1 MTSKKQ
7 ARTTNEAPAP
17 EQAQPPDS
25 VSAAL
30 TSPLHSVSRP
40 RTDESSAGP
49 AMSLSGDFIDL
60 QDLRLT
66 KPTNNAEFV
75 ATVGAGIQFGMTQA
89 GGIVSRIYFHKLGGP
104 VYVDIVDTV
113 SKAYRTTVTVFVG
126 SGEFGTL
133 RKTG

>member
-1 MTSKKQ
+1 
-7 ARTTNEAPAP
+7 
-17 EQAQPPDS
+17 
-25 VSAAL
+25 
-30 TSPLHSVSRP
+30 
-40 RTDESSAGP
+40 
-49 AMSLSGDFIDL
+49 MSLSGDFIDL